1 MGYENLNEKMLDMKD
16 EIFASIKESIAIESV
31 KGEPEADAPYGRGPK
46 EALDHALALGE
57 KLGFRTGN
65 LDNKVGWIEYGEG
78 EEMAAVL
85 GHLDVVPIGEGW
97 NYPPLACEVHDG
109 VMYGRGILDDKGP
122 VIGAIYALKAI
133 RDLGLPIDRRLRVIF
148 GTDEENGSSCVQ
160 HYIEAG
166 GEKPTIGF
174 TPDAEYPVI
183 FCEKG
188 QSFWEVTKK
197 IENPSKVK
205 ILSIDGGT
213 AKNVVTPKCT
223 LVAEGEIDV
232 KEAEG
237 ITVTKADGKT
247 VVVAEGKGAHG
258 STPHLGINAAKK
270 LFEAVKES
278 GIDGDVGQMMAFILE
293 KIGAETNG
301 KSLGICYSDEE
312 TGETTVN
319 LGVVKVTEEEI
330 FFTLDI
336 RYPKSGNREELI
348 ANVKKHAEEYGLNAN
363 VEAEGKLL
371 YVPKDSELVQK
382 LTGVYRAQTGADDEP
397 IAIGGGTYAKAFD
410 NMVAFGPIF
419 PGDPDVIHQPN
430 ECADVDKLMKSFQ
443 IVAAAMYEIA
453 QK

>member
-237 ITVTKADGKT
+237 ITATKADGKT

-270 LFEAVKES
+270 LFEAVKDS

-301 KSLGICYSDEE
+301 KSLGICYNDEE

>member
-1 MGYENLNEKMLDMKD
+1 MGYEKLNEKMLEMKD

-31 KGEPEADAPYGRGPK
+31 KGEPEPDAPYGRGPK
-46 EALDHALALGE
+46 QALDHALALGE
-57 KLGFRTGN
+57 KLGFKTGN
-65 LDNKVGWIEYGEG
+65 LDNKVGWVEYGEG

-85 GHLDVVPIGEGW
+85 GHLDIVPLGDGW
-97 NYPPLACEVHDG
+97 KYPPLACEVHDG
-109 VMYGRGILDDKGP
+109 KMYGRGIMDDKGP

-148 GTDEENGSSCVQ
+148 GTDEENGSSCVK

-197 IENPSKVK
+197 VENPSAIKV
-205 ILSIDGGT
+205 LSIEGGT
-213 AKNVVTPKCT
+213 AKNVVTPRCT
-223 LVAEGEIDV
+223 LVAEGDLSV
-232 KEAEG
+232 KEGEG
-237 ITVTKADGKT
+237 ITVTKENGKT
-247 VVVAEGKGAHG
+247 TVIAEGKGAHG
-258 STPHLGINAAKK
+258 STPHCGINAAIR
-270 LFEAVKES
+270 LFEAVKDA
-278 GIDGDVGQMMAFILE
+278 GIGGDMEQMIRFILE
-293 KIGAETNG
+293 KIGTETNG
-301 KSLGICYSDEE
+301 QSLDICWKDEE
-312 TGETTVN
+312 TGVTSLN
-319 LGVVKVTEEEI
+319 LGVVRCTENEL

-336 RYPKSGNREELI
+336 RYPKNADRETLI
-348 ANVKKHAEEYGLNAN
+348 ANVKKHVAEYGLEAN
-363 VEAEGKLL
+363 IEAEGKLL
-371 YVPKDSELVQK
+371 YVPKDSELVRK
-382 LTGVYRAQTGADDEP
+382 LMNVYKTQTGGNEEP

-430 ECADVDKLMKSFQ
+430 EYADVEKLMLSHQ

-453 QK
+453 LK

>member
-1 MGYENLNEKMLDMKD
+1 MLDMKD

>member
-270 LFEAVKES
+270 LFEAVKDS

>member
-1 MGYENLNEKMLDMKD
+1 MRYENLNEKMLDMKD

-270 LFEAVKES
+270 LFEAVKDS

-301 KSLGICYSDEE
+301 KSLGICYNDEE